1 MKIYFGV
8 ITLCALYCIGISGT
22 RAAVGVPLGGILLY
36 VLISKNWKG
45 FVFGAVSLVAIFHSF
60 ISPTSETATSMSARC
75 ALPSVPAKTPPIK

>member
-45 FVFGAVSLVAIFHSF
+45 FVLGVVSLFAVFSF
-60 ISPTSETATSMSARC
+60 FTSLISETATSMSAKC
-75 ALPSVPAKTPPIK
+75 ALPSAPTKMRPIK